1 MLLENK
7 PLNLQTNCK
16 TTLQIYLKMF
26 IKQKKMRKN
35 LLLTPKEMERK
46 ALHSQII
53 AEVRTLRERYTEAS
67 PWRVFAEVARKHSM
81 TSMGVMKIC
90 QRNGNY
96 KTRTEK

>member
-1 MLLENK
+1 ML
-7 PLNLQTNCK
+7 
-16 TTLQIYLKMF
+16 

-53 AEVRTLRERYTEAS
+53 AEVRALRERYTEAS

-81 TSMGVMKIC
+81 TSMGVMRIC